1 MTKKPKNF
9 TEIFYPEEVL
19 SIMPYNDE
27 NAKKNSFF
35 SESEEKRYIGR
46 KHKSVMFV
54 MKDGKTITYF
64 VNKDAQSLCK
74 QMINNFFL
82 ML

>member
-35 SESEEKRYIGR
+35 QKVKKNDILAESTK
-46 KHKSVMFV
+46 V
-54 MKDGKTITYF
+54 
-64 VNKDAQSLCK
+64 
-74 QMINNFFL
+74 
-82 ML
+82 